1 MKDKELYQE
10 FLNGNNEALNKILER
25 YKNNLIYFISRYT
38 KNIEASE
45 DIFQDVVLY
54 ILEKKEIYNSKYS
67 FKTYLYTIAKSRAI
81 NYIKKEKKYTN
92 IETIVDSYADTK
104 LLEEIIFSN
113 ERQKKIK
120 EVIGNLKTDYQ
131 IVLYLTRNR
140 RIVL

>member
-1 MKDKELYQE
+1 MEDKELYQE

-54 ILEKKEIYNSKYS
+54 ILEKKEIYDFKYS

-113 ERQKKIK
+113 ERQKKVK
-120 EVIGNLKTDYQ
+120 EAIGNLKTDYQ

>member
-1 MKDKELYQE
+1 MEDKELYKE
-10 FLNGNNEALNKILER
+10 FLNGNNEALNKILEK

-45 DIFQDVVLY
+45 DIFQDVALY
-54 ILEKKEIYNSKYS
+54 VLEKKEIYNFKYS
-67 FKTYLYTIAKSRAI
+67 LKTYLYTIAKSRAI
-81 NYIKKEKKYTN
+81 NYIKKEKNYTN
-92 IETIVDSYADTK
+92 VEDIADSYADTK

-120 EVIGNLKTDYQ
+120 EVIGKLKTDYQ

>member
-1 MKDKELYQE
+1 MEDKELYQE
-10 FLNGNNEALNKILER
+10 FLKGNNEALNKILER

-54 ILEKKEIYNSKYS
+54 ILEKKEIYNFKYS

-81 NYIKKEKKYTN
+81 NYIEKEKKYTN

-113 ERQKKIK
+113 ERQKKVK
-120 EVIGNLKTDYQ
+120 EAIGNLKTDYQ

>member
-1 MKDKELYQE
+1 MEDKELYKD
-10 FLNGNNEALNKILER
+10 FLNGNNEALNKILEK

-45 DIFQDVVLY
+45 DIFQDVALY
-54 ILEKKEIYNSKYS
+54 VLEKKEIYNFKYS
-67 FKTYLYTIAKSRAI
+67 LKTYLYTIAKSRAI

-92 IETIVDSYADTK
+92 IEDIADSYADTK

-120 EVIGNLKTDYQ
+120 EVIGKLKTDYQ

>member
-1 MKDKELYQE
+1 MEDKELYQE

-54 ILEKKEIYNSKYS
+54 ILEKKEIYDFKYS

>member
-1 MKDKELYQE
+1 MEDKELYKD
-10 FLNGNNEALNKILER
+10 FLNGNNEALNKILEK

-45 DIFQDVVLY
+45 DIFQDVALY
-54 ILEKKEIYNSKYS
+54 VLEKKEIYNFKYS
-67 FKTYLYTIAKSRAI
+67 LKTYLYTIAKSRAI
-81 NYIKKEKKYTN
+81 NYIKKEKNYTN
-92 IETIVDSYADTK
+92 VEDIADSYADTK

-120 EVIGNLKTDYQ
+120 EVIGKLKTDYQ

>member
-1 MKDKELYQE
+1 MEDKELYQE
-10 FLNGNNEALNKILER
+10 FLNGNNEALNKILAR

>member
-1 MKDKELYQE
+1 MEDKELYKE
-10 FLNGNNEALNKILER
+10 FLNGNNEALNKILEK

-45 DIFQDVVLY
+45 DIFQDVALY
-54 ILEKKEIYNSKYS
+54 VLEKKEIYNSKYS
-67 FKTYLYTIAKSRAI
+67 LKTYLYTIAKSRAI

-92 IETIVDSYADTK
+92 IEDIADSYADTK

-120 EVIGNLKTDYQ
+120 EVIGKLKTDYQ